1 MIKVIEC
8 MPWKRPACTLFSFL
22 KSKKGMIIMAYIM
35 NDFEN
40 NFETI
45 IAMDRTVERYN
56 RHLKKNEYRILN
68 VLKQHSLKVIGFS
81 HLKLQTIADHLEIS
95 KKTVYRTL
103 KNLDAEGY
111 ITKIHTVSGKRKN
124 NGAMVFRINTYT
136 QYEVIREKNVHAK
149 MSTLNQVIKTGKE
162 LSQQALQHVH
172 AKKET
177 IFFLNLLNIFLSNKK
192 RLNKKYSKVLYHN
205 IKNSDIRVKPME
217 VPDEIYNVAKPF
229 FSDEEIMSL
238 YKIMLKET
246 IGNNIYDTED
256 HIEIMIYAIQSLVK
270 AKKKEFNGL
279 ASKIKNDRAYYIGI
293 LREYI
298 AQHYFV
304 YNAVI

>member
-1 MIKVIEC
+1 
-8 MPWKRPACTLFSFL
+8 
-22 KSKKGMIIMAYIM
+22 M

-45 IAMDRTVERYN
+45 IAMDRTVEIYN
-56 RHLKKNEYRILN
+56 KHLKKNQYRVLN
-68 VLKQHSLKVIGFS
+68 LLKQHSLKVIGFS
-81 HLKLQTIADHLEIS
+81 HLKLQTIADKLNLG
-95 KKTVYRTL
+95 KATVYRIL
-103 KNLDAEGY
+103 KNLDEKGY

-124 NGAMVFRINTYT
+124 NGANVYRINTYT
-136 QYEVIREKNVHAK
+136 QYEIIKEKNEYAK
-149 MSTLNQVIKTGKE
+149 MNMLNEVIKTGKT

-177 IFFLNLLNIFLSNKK
+177 IFFLNLLNIFLSNRK
-192 RLNKKYSKVLYHN
+192 RLNKTHTKVLYHN
-205 IKNSDIRVKPME
+205 IKNSEIRVKPME
-217 VPDEIYNVAKPF
+217 VPDAIYNVAKPF
-229 FSDEEIMSL
+229 FSDEEILSL

-298 AQHYFV
+298 GQHYFV
-304 YNAVI
+304 YNALI

>member
-1 MIKVIEC
+1 M
-8 MPWKRPACTLFSFL
+8 T
-22 KSKKGMIIMAYIM
+22 YIM

-56 RHLKKNEYRILN
+56 RHLKETEYRVLN

-81 HLKLQTIADHLEIS
+81 HLKLQTIADHLKIS
-95 KKTVYRTL
+95 KKTVYRIL
-103 KNLDAEGY
+103 KKLDEEGY

-124 NGAMVFRINTYT
+124 NGANVYRINTYT
-136 QYEVIREKNVHAK
+136 QYEILKEKNVHAK
-149 MSTLNQVIKTGKE
+149 MSTLNQVVKTGKT

-192 RLNKKYSKVLYHN
+192 RLNKTHAKVLYHN

-217 VPDEIYNVAKPF
+217 VPNAIYNVAKPF
-229 FSDEEIMSL
+229 FSDEEILSL

-256 HIEIMIYAIQSLVK
+256 HTEIMTYAIKSLVK
-270 AKKKEFNGL
+270 AKKKVYHGQKSE
-279 ASKIKNDRAYYIGI
+279 IKSDRAYYIGI

-298 AQHYFV
+298 AQQFYV
-304 YNAVI
+304 YHAVI

>member
-1 MIKVIEC
+1 M
-8 MPWKRPACTLFSFL
+8 T
-22 KSKKGMIIMAYIM
+22 YIM
-35 NDFEN
+35 KDFEN

-56 RHLKKNEYRILN
+56 RHLKMNEYRVLN
-68 VLKQHSLKVIGFS
+68 LLKQHSLKVIGYS
-81 HLKLQTIADHLEIS
+81 HLKLQTIADHLNIS

-103 KNLDAEGY
+103 KNLDEKGY

-136 QYEVIREKNVHAK
+136 QYEIIKEKNVHAK
-149 MSTLNQVIKTGKE
+149 MSTLNKAIKTGKA

-177 IFFLNLLNIFLSNKK
+177 IIFLNLLNIFLSNKK
-192 RLNKKYSKVLYHN
+192 RLNKTQSKVFYHN
-205 IKNSDIRVKPME
+205 IKNSNIRVKPME

-229 FSDEEIMSL
+229 FSDDEILSL
-238 YKIMLKET
+238 YKLMLKET
-246 IGNNIYDTED
+246 IGNNIYDTESHND
-256 HIEIMIYAIQSLVK
+256 IMIYAIKSLIK
-270 AKKKEFNGL
+270 AKKKGFNGL
-279 ASKIKNDRAYYIGI
+279 TSKIKNDRAYYIGI

-298 AQHYFV
+298 GQHYFV

>member
-1 MIKVIEC
+1 
-8 MPWKRPACTLFSFL
+8 
-22 KSKKGMIIMAYIM
+22 MAYIM

>member
-1 MIKVIEC
+1 M
-8 MPWKRPACTLFSFL
+8 T
-22 KSKKGMIIMAYIM
+22 YIM
-35 NDFEN
+35 NDFDS

-56 RHLKKNEYRILN
+56 RYLKKNEYRILN

-81 HLKLQTIADHLEIS
+81 HLKLQTIADLLHIS

-103 KNLDAEGY
+103 KNLDEKGY
-111 ITKIHTVSGKRKN
+111 ITKIHTISGKRKN
-124 NGAMVFRINTYT
+124 NGALVFRINTYT
-136 QYEVIREKNVHAK
+136 QYEIIREKNVHAK

-192 RLNKKYSKVLYHN
+192 RLNKTHAKVLYHN

-217 VPDEIYNVAKPF
+217 VPDAIYNVAKPF
-229 FSDEEIMSL
+229 FSDEEILSL
-238 YKIMLKET
+238 YKVMLKET

-256 HIEIMIYAIQSLVK
+256 HIEIMTYAIQSLVK

-298 AQHYFV
+298 GQHYFV

>member
-1 MIKVIEC
+1 
-8 MPWKRPACTLFSFL
+8 
-22 KSKKGMIIMAYIM
+22 MAYIM

-95 KKTVYRTL
+95 KKTVYRIL
-103 KNLDAEGY
+103 KKLDAEGY

>member
-1 MIKVIEC
+1 M
-8 MPWKRPACTLFSFL
+8 T
-22 KSKKGMIIMAYIM
+22 YIM
-35 NDFEN
+35 NDFDN

-56 RHLKKNEYRILN
+56 RHLKETEYRVLN

-81 HLKLQTIADHLEIS
+81 HLKLQTIANYLEVS
-95 KKTVYRTL
+95 KKTVYRIL
-103 KNLDAEGY
+103 KNLDEKGY

-124 NGAMVFRINTYT
+124 NGALVFRINTYT

-149 MSTLNQVIKTGKE
+149 MSTLNQVVKTGKE

-177 IFFLNLLNIFLSNKK
+177 IFFLNLLNIFLSNRKRSVKK
-192 RLNKKYSKVLYHN
+192 QSKVLYHN

-229 FSDEEIMSL
+229 FSDEEILSL

-256 HIEIMIYAIQSLVK
+256 HVEIMTYAIQSLVK

-298 AQHYFV
+298 AQQFYV
-304 YNAVI
+304 YNTVI

>member
-1 MIKVIEC
+1 M
-8 MPWKRPACTLFSFL
+8 T
-22 KSKKGMIIMAYIM
+22 YIM
-35 NDFEN
+35 NDFDN

-45 IAMDRTVERYN
+45 QAMDNTVKHYN
-56 RHLKKNEYRILN
+56 KHLKKNQYRVLN
-68 VLKQHSLKVIGFS
+68 LLKQYSLKIIGYS
-81 HLKLQTIADHLEIS
+81 HLKLQTIANALDLG
-95 KKTVYRTL
+95 KATVYRIL
-103 KNLDAEGY
+103 KFLSEQGY
-111 ITKIHTVSGKRKN
+111 ITKIHTVSGKHKN
-124 NGAMVFRINTYT
+124 NGANVYQINTYT
-136 QYEVIREKNVHAK
+136 QYEIIKEKNEYAK
-149 MSTLNQVIKTGKE
+149 MNTLNKIKKDGKT
-162 LSQQALQHVH
+162 LSQQALKYVK

-177 IFFLNLLNIFLSNKK
+177 IIFLNLLNIFLSNKK
-192 RLNKKYSKVLYHN
+192 RSVKKQSKVLYHN

-229 FSDEEIMSL
+229 FSDEEILSL
-238 YKIMLKET
+238 YKVMLKET

-279 ASKIKNDRAYYIGI
+279 ASKIKNDRSYYIGI

-298 AQHYFV
+298 GQHYFV

>member
-1 MIKVIEC
+1 M
-8 MPWKRPACTLFSFL
+8 T
-22 KSKKGMIIMAYIM
+22 YIM

-56 RHLKKNEYRILN
+56 RHLKETEYHVLN
-68 VLKQHSLKVIGFS
+68 VLKQHSLKVIGYS
-81 HLKLQTIADHLEIS
+81 HLKLQTIADLLHIS

-103 KNLDAEGY
+103 KNLDEKGY

-124 NGAMVFRINTYT
+124 NGALVFRINTYT
-136 QYEVIREKNVHAK
+136 QYEIIREKNVHAK
-149 MSTLNQVIKTGKE
+149 MSTLNQVVKTGKT

-192 RLNKKYSKVLYHN
+192 RLNKTHAKVLYHN

-229 FSDEEIMSL
+229 FSDEEILSL
-238 YKIMLKET
+238 YKTMLKET
-246 IGNNIYDTED
+246 IGNNIYSTED
-256 HIEIMIYAIQSLVK
+256 HIEI
-270 AKKKEFNGL
+270 
-279 ASKIKNDRAYYIGI
+279 
-293 LREYI
+293 
-298 AQHYFV
+298 
-304 YNAVI
+304 

>member
-1 MIKVIEC
+1 M
-8 MPWKRPACTLFSFL
+8 T
-22 KSKKGMIIMAYIM
+22 YIM
-35 NDFEN
+35 NDFDN

-45 IAMDRTVERYN
+45 IAMDRTVEIYN
-56 RHLKKNEYRILN
+56 KHLKKNQYRVLN
-68 VLKQHSLKVIGFS
+68 LLKQHSLKVIGFS
-81 HLKLQTIADHLEIS
+81 HLKLQTIADKLNLGKI
-95 KKTVYRTL
+95 TIYRIL
-103 KNLDAEGY
+103 KYLDEQGY
-111 ITKIHTVSGKRKN
+111 ITKIHTRSGKRKN
-124 NGAMVFRINTYT
+124 NGANVYRINTYT
-136 QYEVIREKNVHAK
+136 QYEIIKEKNEYAK
-149 MSTLNQVIKTGKE
+149 MNMLNDLIKTGKE

-192 RLNKKYSKVLYHN
+192 RLNKTHAKVLYHN

-217 VPDEIYNVAKPF
+217 VPDAIYNVAKPF
-229 FSDEEIMSL
+229 FSDEEILSL

-298 AQHYFV
+298 AQHYFI

>member
-1 MIKVIEC
+1 M
-8 MPWKRPACTLFSFL
+8 T
-22 KSKKGMIIMAYIM
+22 YIM

-56 RHLKKNEYRILN
+56 RHLKKTEYLILN
-68 VLKQHSLKVIGFS
+68 VLKQHSLKVIGYS
-81 HLKLQTIADHLEIS
+81 HLKLQTIADLLNIS
-95 KKTVYRTL
+95 KKTVYRIL

-124 NGAMVFRINTYT
+124 NGANVYRINTYT
-136 QYEVIREKNVHAK
+136 QYEILKEKNVHAK
-149 MSTLNQVIKTGKE
+149 MSTLNQVVKTGKA
-162 LSQQALQHVH
+162 LSQQALQHVR

-177 IFFLNLLNIFLSNKK
+177 IYFLNLLNIFLSNRKRSVKK
-192 RLNKKYSKVLYHN
+192 HSKVLYHN
-205 IKNSDIRVKPME
+205 IKNSNIRVKPME

-229 FSDEEIMSL
+229 FSDEEILSL
-238 YKIMLKET
+238 YKVMLKET

-304 YNAVI
+304 YNPVI

>member
-1 MIKVIEC
+1 
-8 MPWKRPACTLFSFL
+8 
-22 KSKKGMIIMAYIM
+22 M

-56 RHLKKNEYRILN
+56 RHLKKTEYLILN
-68 VLKQHSLKVIGFS
+68 VLKQHSLKVIGYS
-81 HLKLQTIADHLEIS
+81 HLKLQTIADLLNIS
-95 KKTVYRTL
+95 KKTVYRIL

-124 NGAMVFRINTYT
+124 NGANVYRINTYT
-136 QYEVIREKNVHAK
+136 QYEILKEKNVHAK
-149 MSTLNQVIKTGKE
+149 MSTLNQVVKTGKA
-162 LSQQALQHVH
+162 LSQQALQHVR

-177 IFFLNLLNIFLSNKK
+177 IYFLNLLNIFLSNRKRSVKK
-192 RLNKKYSKVLYHN
+192 HSKVLYHN
-205 IKNSDIRVKPME
+205 IKNSNIRVKPME

-229 FSDEEIMSL
+229 FSDEEILSL
-238 YKIMLKET
+238 YKVMLKET

-304 YNAVI
+304 YNPVI